1 MSRMGID
8 LFTQT
13 NEDFEKAKSRGRI
26 QSMLSSMVR
35 KNSNLLS
42 LYAVTELIKPRGET
56 YLGMRTI
63 AVKDIIG
70 SEGRYQDFSLAFYP
84 KKELLRARWR
94 SIDMATKEYII
105 LPPISVYKLGQWYFV
120 RDGNHRVSVAKS
132 QGVEFIDAEVVEL
145 DSQIPLEPGLTMKQL
160 RRRVVYYERKRFL
173 EQYDVSG
180 LPMDEIVFSNA
191 GSYAELG
198 LKQRNWYKK
207 QILRSRYTDYP
218 AYRDLL

>member
-1 MSRMGID
+1 MRIGYTSSNKLALLMFLRIISLKMINLEGNRMSRMGID

-70 SEGRYQDFSLAFYP
+70 SEGRYQDFSL
-84 KKELLRARWR
+84 
-94 SIDMATKEYII
+94 
-105 LPPISVYKLGQWYFV
+105 
-120 RDGNHRVSVAKS
+120 
-132 QGVEFIDAEVVEL
+132 
-145 DSQIPLEPGLTMKQL
+145 
-160 RRRVVYYERKRFL
+160 
-173 EQYDVSG
+173 
-180 LPMDEIVFSNA
+180 
-191 GSYAELG
+191 
-198 LKQRNWYKK
+198 
-207 QILRSRYTDYP
+207 
-218 AYRDLL
+218 